1 MKLRRTLGRLSLGLV
16 CCGHVVVLAMS
27 CMWWGGDP
35 RTWCYVAFAVG
46 LSQVGLTAV
55 FAGLGSSPLAVRVPG
70 WGIVC
75 AVPLIVVWVSALH
88 VEPDGDMLGLLVVV
102 AVSWGLVV
110 FFLTAIRLLPV
121 LRWRL
126 AHVDR
131 AQVARQPARQQYSLL
146 ELFILMAATGII
158 LSLVHELIQMS
169 SSWTAILDEAFHAC
183 SPGEFATGVSI
194 LAGVHLVVGP
204 LFLSIRRWPVW
215 LGCGIYVA
223 AIAVLWA
230 LEWLEGLWIWLTAL
244 VVTFL
249 SVRACGMRWIS
260 GRRVAESTIKDA
272 LPAARA
278 QRLRATVQSPAT
290 IALIAVCG
298 LFLLLTCSGRL
309 ATCRLALAGYVE
321 DGGGAGIGADLR
333 KAPAGELPLQSIQRF
348 YGLRWLDLHGTGI
361 TDHDLHHLR
370 NLTNLMSLDLSSTEI
385 TDDGLRSLQRLTKL
399 RQLHVEDT
407 DVTFAGVCQLIRL
420 VGSLD
425 EVCWKRGSSPEAYWT
440 GDSWMEA
447 VVHLDGA
454 PQIIYPQ
461 ANSVEERYLSLS
473 GDCPNED
480 IRLVGTLPVRH
491 LCLCRGRLTEDAC
504 RALPSLSNV
513 KRVTLWQVQGADIA
527 TKHVAKMPSLTGLV
541 CVGEA
546 IHDEVFPDLDKLTQL
561 EMFQIGSTV
570 TVPDLSALRRLDSL
584 KTLTLY
590 DTPVSDISPLAELT
604 TIESIVLQQT
614 AVTDL
619 SPLTSLPKL
628 RLLFLYSTPV
638 SDLTPLGKMPELR
651 QLILHGTRAPAPEV
665 TKLRKALPKCEIS
678 AF

>member
-1 MKLRRTLGRLSLGLV
+1 MKGFGKLLFGLV

-35 RTWCYVAFAVG
+35 RTWCYVALAVG

-88 VEPDGDMLGLLVVV
+88 AEPDGDMLGLLVVV

-110 FFLTAIRLLPV
+110 FFLTAIRLLPF
-121 LRWRL
+121 LSWRL
-126 AHVDR
+126 AYVDR
-131 AQVARQPARQQYSLL
+131 AHVARQPARQQYSLL

-158 LSLVHELIQMS
+158 LSLIHELLQMS
-169 SSWTAILDEAFHAC
+169 PSRTALLDEAFHAC
-183 SPGEFATGVSI
+183 SPGEFATVVSI
-194 LAGVHLVVGP
+194 LAAVHLVVGP

-215 LGCGIYVA
+215 LGCGVFVA

-249 SVRACGMRWIS
+249 SVRACGIRWIS
-260 GRRVAESTIKDA
+260 GQCMAENATKDA
-272 LPAARA
+272 VLAART
-278 QRLRATVQSPAT
+278 QRMRATVQSPAT
-290 IALIAVCG
+290 IALFAVCG

-309 ATCRLALAGYVE
+309 ATCRLALAGYVKYS
-321 DGGGAGIGADLR
+321 GGLGVGVDLQN
-333 KAPAGELPLQSIQRF
+333 APAGELPLRKIRRF
-348 YGLRWLDLHGTGI
+348 YGLGWLSLRGTGI
-361 TDHDLHHLR
+361 TDHDLRHLR
-370 NLTNLMSLDLSSTEI
+370 NLTNLTSLDLSSTEI
-385 TDDGLRSLQRLTKL
+385 TDDGLRSLRRLTKL

-425 EVCWKRGSSPEAYWT
+425 EVCWKRGPSPEAYWKA
-440 GDSWMEA
+440 DSWMEA

-461 ANSVEERYLSLS
+461 ANSVRDRYLSLS
-473 GDCPNED
+473 GDCSNED
-480 IRLVGTLPVRH
+480 VRLVGTLPVRQ
-491 LCLCRGRLTEDAC
+491 LCFCRGRLTEDAC

-513 KRVTLWQVQGADIA
+513 ESVTLWQVEGADIA
-527 TKHVAKMPSLTGLV
+527 TKHVAEMPSLTGLV

-546 IHDEVFPDLDKLTQL
+546 IHDEVFPELDKLTQL
-561 EMFQIGSTV
+561 ETFQIGSTV
-570 TVPDLSALRRLDSL
+570 TVPDLSPLRKLDSL

-590 DTPVSDISPLAELT
+590 DAPVSDISPLAELT

-628 RLLFLYSTPV
+628 RVLFLYSTPV
-638 SDLTPLGKMPELR
+638 SDLTPLAKMPELR
-651 QLILHGTRAPAPEV
+651 QLILHGTRTPAQEIA
-665 TKLRKALPKCEIS
+665 KLRKVLPKCEIS